1 MIRYVAFDLGLHNL
15 HGPSTEVDKKSS
27 APKKSCDR
35 ADIKIINNL
44 CFSNRNS
51 FVFPTETPFMRNL
64 RSRQIRELRISYEL
78 ENTFVSSLFLWFWVN
93 PTFLFPFLQNLEH
106 GPIIYKLFN
115 IFIMARRK
123 DLIKSKTLFLLQYW
137 VRANYELQIPT
148 WHI

>member
-1 MIRYVAFDLGLHNL
+1 MVLNFTNTLSLCKIVSCFRNNYLNFPDVYLSKWGWIATQRQGIWRIWVIRYVAFDLETHNL

-35 ADIKIINNL
+35 ADIKILNNL

-78 ENTFVSSLFLWFWVN
+78 ENTFASSLFLWFGVN
-93 PTFLFPFLQNLEH
+93 PTFLFPFL
-106 GPIIYKLFN
+106 
-115 IFIMARRK
+115 
-123 DLIKSKTLFLLQYW
+123 
-137 VRANYELQIPT
+137 
-148 WHI
+148 